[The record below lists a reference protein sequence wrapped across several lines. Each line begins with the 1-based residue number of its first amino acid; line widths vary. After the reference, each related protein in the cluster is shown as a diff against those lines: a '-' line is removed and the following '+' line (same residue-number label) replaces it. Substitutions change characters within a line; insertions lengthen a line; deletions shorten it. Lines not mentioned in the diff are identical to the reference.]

1 MAGSVRYP
9 QGIHCPL
16 GCVGAFVLFERYM
29 VIMVSLGKAATSSL
43 LLLSMSVAPVGTSF
57 IPEVKGGFSS
67 SEFAVASS
75 GAEDSALKMN
85 DELIKSYSDLLMF

>member
-1 MAGSVRYP
+1 
-9 QGIHCPL
+9 
-16 GCVGAFVLFERYM
+16 
-29 VIMVSLGKAATSSL
+29 
-43 LLLSMSVAPVGTSF
+43 MSVAPVGTSF
-57 IPEVKGGFSS
+57 IPEVKSGFSS

>member
-1 MAGSVRYP
+1 
-9 QGIHCPL
+9 
-16 GCVGAFVLFERYM
+16 
-29 VIMVSLGKAATSSL
+29 
-43 LLLSMSVAPVGTSF
+43 MSVAPVGTSF